1 MTMRNLRDELHDS
14 IEKMSSKK
22 NSLLFLIISARKL
35 NLNKQYSEKLLNLQK
50 IKKHLRISFMMYEK
64 KSQLLNFGGK
74 KYKTNLYIFEK
85 EPMDMT

>member
-35 NLNKQYSEKLLNLQK
+35 NLNKQYLEKHSKLQK
-50 IKKHLRISFMMYEK
+50 IRKHSKISFMMSEK
-64 KSQLLNFGGK
+64 KSQLSNFEGK
-74 KYKTNLYIFEK
+74 KYKTNLSIFVK